1 LKAICDCWFLGKAST
16 EKGGTIVNSPSPL
29 FHLRFAWLLLLALVG
44 IATPAQQASAQAPA
58 SPTIRAALQ
67 PTNERKPAPDFA
79 LKDGKGRTIT
89 LKNYRGKVVLLD
101 FWATWCHGC
110 KEEIPGF
117 SELQTKYHA
126 KGLEVVGVGMDDE
139 GWKVIKPF
147 LAATK
152 VSYPMLAGDQ
162 ETFQSYGLRALPD
175 TFLIDGQGRIAAAY
189 VSGLV
194 NQDDVEFNVKS
205 LLARR

>member
-1 LKAICDCWFLGKAST
+1 
-16 EKGGTIVNSPSPL
+16 VNSPSPL
-29 FHLRFAWLLLLALVG
+29 FHLRFAWALLLALMG
-44 IATPAQQASAQAPA
+44 IATIAQQASAQAPA
-58 SPTIRAALQ
+58 SPTIRAALR
-67 PTNERKPAPDFA
+67 PTNERKPAPEFA
-79 LKDGKGRTIT
+79 LKDDKDRTIT

-101 FWATWCHGC
+101 FWATWCTGC

-117 SELQTKYHA
+117 SELQTKYRA

-147 LAATK
+147 LAVTK
-152 VSYPMLAGDQ
+152 VSYRMLAGDQ
-162 ETFQSYGLRALPD
+162 KTFQSYGLQALPD
-175 TFLIDGQGRIAAAY
+175 TFLIDDQGRIAAAY

-194 NQDDVEFNVKS
+194 NQDDVESNVKS